1 MKFTYFMI
9 HWGPRVWVFSA
20 LHYCCYLGV
29 QASTSLPSST
39 AQKALTQLVLTQPL
53 FEHRLHARLL
63 NVSRRTVLI
72 GATKPTQLLQKIK
85 IHQPS
90 VTRKKQSRHFQRQ
103 REGHLWG
110 SSENGSKV
118 LHIHLKYSHLFVLQV

>member
-1 MKFTYFMI
+1 M
-9 HWGPRVWVFSA
+9 
-20 LHYCCYLGV
+20 
-29 QASTSLPSST
+29 

-63 NVSRRTVLI
+63 NVSHRTVLT

-90 VTRKKQSRHFQRQ
+90 VTRKKHEPPFPKAKGRSFMGQQ
-103 REGHLWG
+103 
-110 SSENGSKV
+110 
-118 LHIHLKYSHLFVLQV
+118 